1 MAKAVDGRSSLAKAI
16 KGDLYSELR
25 EALTKPNSRSKKS
38 FSQEFIGLM
47 LSEAK
52 KNPSGAIGQLI
63 ARQIMTDDII
73 EKLDAETDKYLARD
87 IDFIKFRIMNTLY
100 KEQRD
105 VFLDDYRKKLVI
117 GSRRIGK
124 TELAARLLLSDTVY
138 PNHHAVFISTKFE
151 NGIRQ
156 CFPLVSDLAKSLG
169 LHVLKESKSEGEILF
184 NNGSNIL
191 FKGNSNKAEADKL
204 LGYKFSYAI
213 IDESQTQINLMYL
226 LDTVLRPAMVDY
238 EDSRL
243 VLLGTPPRIPH
254 TNLETIWTKYKD
266 WKKYSWDMSK
276 NPYIPNVEEYIQGIC
291 RDKGVTEDA
300 PFIQREMKGIWVFD
314 SEAQVMANYK
324 VYTDD
329 KELANISPSYIVI
342 GEDFGFADYN
352 AIIGFAVDI
361 AKQKAYC
368 YFEWKQNKV
377 GSTEIIAATKS
388 AYDMGLDILRKSGIN
403 PDGRIKIFGDNSDG
417 TLLYEM
423 RKRHGLPTFNAYKFD
438 KIEGIAKFS
447 ERSSVGDYLIP
458 KDGIL
463 EEEYQKILYKR
474 DEETD
479 DITAELD
486 DELFHPDA
494 FYAALYASRFIEQ
507 LYLQD
512 GESLEDYEPIAITE
526 RVAQT
531 QDDLPDILKQNIQSN
546 QRRSGFSF

>member
-1 MAKAVDGRSSLAKAI
+1 MGIDKAVKGEIYDSLRKELSKPVKRGQKTWTEDFVQNMLAEARKDPNSPFAALIAKAI
-16 KGDLYSELR
+16 
-25 EALTKPNSRSKKS
+25 
-38 FSQEFIGLM
+38 
-47 LSEAK
+47 
-52 KNPSGAIGQLI
+52 
-63 ARQIMTDDII
+63 MTPDILDR
-73 EKLDAETDKYLARD
+73 LDADADRLILRDKEFAEYRV
-87 IDFIKFRIMNTLY
+87 FKQLY
-100 KEQRD
+100 KEQREVAYD
-105 VFLDDYRKKLVI
+105 KFIDRKCIVT
-117 GSRRIGK
+117 SRRSGK
-124 TELAARLLLSDTVY
+124 TNLAARLLVDYCIEPMTPVLYIHTKADNCLS
-138 PNHHAVFISTKFE
+138 
-151 NGIRQ
+151 Q
-156 CFPLVSDLAKSLG
+156 CWPLVIQCCKDIELG
-169 LHVLKESKSEGEILF
+169 IKRADKGSMRIEF
-184 NNGSNIL
+184 ANGSSIQM
-191 FKGNSNKAEADKL
+191 FGNKDKASAQFLRGSKYKL
-204 LGYKFSYAI
+204 I
-213 IDESQTQINLMYL
+213 ICDESQSLRNMEELIEDVCEPMLM
-226 LDTVLRPAMVDY
+226 DY
-238 EDSRL
+238 PNSCL
-243 VLLGTPPRIPH
+243 ILQGTPPRMPNTYFEKAWNSPKW
-254 TNLETIWTKYKD
+254 TNYH
-266 WKKYSWDMSK
+266 WDARK
-276 NPYIPNVEEYIQGIC
+276 NPFLNDVEGYIKKLCETKGI
-291 RDKGVTEDA
+291 TEDNSL
-300 PFIQREMKGIWVFD
+300 IQREYYGNFVYD
-314 SEAQVMANYK
+314 HEAQVMANYK
-324 VYTDD
+324 VYTEE

-352 AIIGFAVDI
+352 AIIGFAVDV
-361 AKQKAYC
+361 AKRKAYC

-512 GESLEDYEPIAITE
+512 GEALEDYVPVAVAE
-526 RVAQT
+526 RVAIAA
-531 QDDLPDILKQNIQSN
+531 DDVPPTLKQNMLNQS
-546 QRRSGFSF
+546 QKRSSFNF